1 MLGKWVNIG
10 EYRNLLIIQILLYGR
25 FQCCEC
31 WDTGGEK
38 MRLQAILEVENV
50 YQVLFID
57 GQGDGYDKGD

>member
-1 MLGKWVNIG
+1 
-10 EYRNLLIIQILLYGR
+10 
-25 FQCCEC
+25 
-31 WDTGGEK
+31 